1 MDISALRDRPSQGAL
16 TVTELNNY
24 IKNLIDS
31 NRTLA
36 AITVTGEISNF
47 TDHRSGHLYFSLK
60 DSDAQIRAVMFRSA
74 RAKLKFAPQEGMKVT
89 VHGAVSLYP
98 QGGTVQLYVN
108 AMAPDGLG
116 ALYKAYEQLKAK
128 LADEGLFDEDHKSP
142 IPSFPARIGVITS
155 PTGAAVRDI
164 INVTGRRYPLA
175 EIYLYPSLVQ
185 GDGAEADL
193 VRAIDYFESSN
204 LVDVIIIGRGG
215 GSIEDLWAF
224 NSEALARRIYSAKTP
239 IISAVGHETDFTICD
254 FVSDLRAPTPS
265 AAAEIAVP
273 DIRDI
278 MIGLDNVSDRIVNAL
293 RTVAERKR
301 ERLERIS
308 DKPMFKDPTLFVAEQ
323 RSDIE
328 RLSEKADLAISGVIR
343 DKTNELRLLSGKI
356 NALSPLAVLSR
367 GYSITEKD
375 GNVVFS
381 AKEIAV
387 GDEVSL
393 RFKDGVANAT
403 INSKKLSRKEK
414 KDEK

>member
-142 IPSFPARIGVITS
+142 IPSLPARIGVITS

-175 EIYLYPSLVQ
+175 QIYLYPSLVQ

-273 DIRDI
+273 DLRDI
-278 MIGLDNVSDRIVNAL
+278 MIGLDNASDRIVNAL

-301 ERLERIS
+301 ERLERIL
-308 DKPMFKDPTLFVAEQ
+308 DKPMFKDPSLFVAEQ
-323 RSDIE
+323 KSDVE
-328 RLSEKADLAISGVIR
+328 RLSEKADLAISGIIR
-343 DKTNELRLLSGKI
+343 DKSNELRLVSGKI
-356 NALSPLAVLSR
+356 NVLSPLAVLSR
-367 GYSITEKD
+367 GYSIAEKD

-393 RFKDGVANAT
+393 RFKDGVATAT

>member
-74 RAKLKFAPQEGMKVT
+74 RAKLKFDPQEGMKVT

-142 IPSFPARIGVITS
+142 IPSFPAHIGVITS

-204 LVDVIIIGRGG
+204 LVDIIIIGRGG

-224 NSEALARRIYSAKTP
+224 NSESLARRIYSAKTP

-273 DIRDI
+273 DLRDI
-278 MIGLDNVSDRIVNAL
+278 MIGLDNASDRIVNAL

-328 RLSEKADLAISGVIR
+328 RLSEKTDLAISGIIR
-343 DKTNELRLLSGKI
+343 DKSNELRLVSGKI
-356 NALSPLAVLSR
+356 NALSPLDVLSR
-367 GYSITEKD
+367 GYSIAEKD
-375 GNVVFS
+375 GNIVFS
-381 AKEIAV
+381 AKEIEV

-393 RFKDGVANAT
+393 RFKDGVATAT

-414 KDEK
+414 KR

>member
-1 MDISALRDRPSQGAL
+1 MDISALRDRPAQGAL

-36 AITVTGEISNF
+36 AISVTGEISNF

-60 DSDAQIRAVMFRSA
+60 DSDAQIKAVMFRSA
-74 RAKLKFAPQEGMKVT
+74 RSKLKFAPQEGMKVT
-89 VHGAVSLYP
+89 VHGSVSLYP
-98 QGGTVQLYVN
+98 QGGSVQLYVN

-128 LADEGLFDEDHKSP
+128 LADEGLFDDDHKLP
-142 IPSFPARIGVITS
+142 IPSFPERIGVITS

-175 EIYLYPSLVQ
+175 KLYLYPSLVQ

-193 VRAIDYFESSN
+193 VRAIDYFESSD

-265 AAAEIAVP
+265 VAAEIAVP
-273 DIRDI
+273 DLRDI
-278 MIGLDNVSDRIVNAL
+278 MIGLDNASDRIVNAL
-293 RTVAERKR
+293 RIVAERKR

-308 DKPMFKDPTLFVAEQ
+308 DKPMFKDPALFVADFRDE
-323 RSDIE
+323 IE
-328 RLSEKADLAISGVIR
+328 RLSEKADNAVSDAIKNKS
-343 DKTNELRLLSGKI
+343 NELRLISGKI
-356 NALSPLAVLSR
+356 DALSPLAVLSR

-375 GNVVFS
+375 GNIVFGVKQVS
-381 AKEIAV
+381 V
-387 GDEVSL
+387 GDQVSI

-403 INSKKLSRKEK
+403 VNSKRLSRKEK

>member
-16 TVTELNNY
+16 TVTELNNF

-36 AITVTGEISNF
+36 AISVTGEISNF

-74 RAKLKFAPQEGMKVT
+74 RSRLKFIPTEGMKVT
-89 VHGAVSLYP
+89 VHGSVSLYP

-108 AMAPDGLG
+108 TMVPDGLG
-116 ALYKAYEQLKAK
+116 ALYKAYEQLKEK
-128 LADEGLFDEDHKSP
+128 LAEEGLFDEDHKKP
-142 IPSFPARIGVITS
+142 IPAFPMRIGVITS

-175 EIYLYPSLVQ
+175 QIYLYPALVQ

-193 VRAIDYFESSN
+193 VRAIDYFESSG

-224 NSEALARRIYSAKTP
+224 NSELLARRIYSASTP

-265 AAAEIAVP
+265 AAAELAVP

-278 MIGLDNVSDRIVNAL
+278 ILGLDNASDRIVTAL
-293 RTVAERKR
+293 RTLAERKR

-308 DKPMFKDPTLFVAEQ
+308 DKPMFRDPQLFAAFY
-323 RSDIE
+323 RDSISMLFNRADHAIADIM
-328 RLSEKADLAISGVIR
+328 REKSNDLRVISGKL
-343 DKTNELRLLSGKI
+343 D
-356 NALSPLAVLSR
+356 ALSPLAVLSR
-367 GYSITEKD
+367 GYSIVEKD
-375 GNVVFS
+375 GLVVLGV
-381 AKEIAV
+381 KQV
-387 GDEVSL
+387 TPGDQISL
-393 RFKDGVANAT
+393 RFKDGTADAT
-403 INSKKLSRKEK
+403 INSTKISRKEK
-414 KDEK
+414 NNEK

>member
-1 MDISALRDRPSQGAL
+1 MDISALRDRPTQGAF
-16 TVTELNNY
+16 TVTELNSY

-36 AITVTGEISNF
+36 AISVTGEISNF

-60 DSDAQIRAVMFRSA
+60 DTDAQIRAVMFRSA
-74 RAKLKFAPQEGMKVT
+74 RSRLKFAPTEGMKVT
-89 VHGAVSLYP
+89 VHGSVSLYP

-108 AMAPDGLG
+108 TMAPDGLG
-116 ALYKAYEQLKAK
+116 ALYKAYEQLKERLSA
-128 LADEGLFDEDHKSP
+128 EGLFDDEHKSP
-142 IPSFPARIGVITS
+142 IPVFPNRIGIITS

-175 EIYLYPSLVQ
+175 QIYLYPSLVQ
-185 GDGAEADL
+185 GDGAETDL
-193 VRAIDYFESSN
+193 VHAIDYFESSG

-224 NSEALARRIYSAKTP
+224 NSEKLARRIHSAKTP

-278 MIGLDNVSDRIVNAL
+278 MLGLDDTSDRIVNAL
-293 RTVAERKR
+293 RTIAERKR

-308 DKPMFKDPTLFVAEQ
+308 DRPIFKDSSLFSSSYRDSVITLCDRAE
-323 RSDIE
+323 
-328 RLSEKADLAISGVIR
+328 LAISDVIR
-343 DKTNELRLLSGKI
+343 GKSGDLRVVSGKVD
-356 NALSPLAVLSR
+356 ALSPLAVLSR
-367 GYSITEKD
+367 GYSIVEK
-375 GNVVFS
+375 GANVVFGVDQ
-381 AKEIAV
+381 IAA
-387 GDEVSL
+387 GDHVSL
-393 RFKDGVANAT
+393 RFKNGVADAS
-403 INSKKLSRKEK
+403 INSTKVSRKEK
-414 KDEK
+414 K